1 MTLPT
6 QKDEPTKSTE
16 TKESMF
22 VKSNLK
28 GDWPNIFLL
37 LLLYI
42 MQGIP
47 LGIVTVTPMLL
58 QSKLNVTYKEQVNV
72 FVILISNVIK
82 LLYAHKNVT
91 ICLL

>member
-6 QKDEPTKSTE
+6 QKDEPIKSTV
-16 TKESMF
+16 TKESML

-37 LLLYI
+37 LLLYV

-47 LGIVTVTPMLL
+47 LGIVTVTPILL
-58 QSKLNVTYKEQVNV
+58 QSTQNVTYKEQVNV
-72 FVILISNVIK
+72 FDILISNVLK
-82 LLYAHKNVT
+82 LLYVHQNVA
-91 ICLL
+91 ICLF

>member
-6 QKDEPTKSTE
+6 QKDEPTKSTVAQ
-16 TKESMF
+16 ESIL
-22 VKSNLK
+22 VKPNLK

-47 LGIVTVTPMLL
+47 LGITTVIPILL
-58 QSKLNVTYKEQVNV
+58 QSRKNVTYKEQVNV
-72 FVILISNVIK
+72 FDILISNVLK
-82 LLYAHKNVT
+82 LLYVHTNIA
-91 ICLL
+91 I